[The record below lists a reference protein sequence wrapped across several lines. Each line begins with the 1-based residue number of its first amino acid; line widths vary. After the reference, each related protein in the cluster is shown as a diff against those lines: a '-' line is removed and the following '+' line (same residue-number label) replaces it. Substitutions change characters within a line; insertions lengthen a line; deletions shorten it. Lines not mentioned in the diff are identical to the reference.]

1 MVLFTV
7 QEMPCE
13 IIVSNSKEELADL
26 HKIQLSLMG
35 FLHGCLSAKKKT
47 PLKCLWPLTR
57 MCAIGNV
64 KVLSNGISNRVL

>member
-13 IIVSNSKEELADL
+13 IIVSNSKEELPDL

-35 FLHGCLSAKKKT
+35 FTFMGA
-47 PLKCLWPLTR
+47 
-57 MCAIGNV
+57 
-64 KVLSNGISNRVL
+64 